1 MPAPKLV
8 AHRGYARRFP
18 ENTLAAVEGAIHAGA
33 HFVEIDVQL
42 TSDGYPVLFHDRTT
56 ERMCGEPG
64 SIGERT
70 LAQVREL
77 SCHEPGTFGAQFQ
90 SEGIASLGAF
100 AQLLRKHP
108 QVRAFVEVKRA
119 ALERFGNER
128 VLERVLHAIEP
139 ARHQCSLIS
148 FSLPFLLH
156 TRAAHPIALGAVF
169 DAWKERDQPAVRELR
184 PEFVF
189 CDVEGLP
196 ARGALAHDGARLVI
210 YEVADSKLA
219 IALGE
224 RGVEFVETF
233 EIGAMR
239 AALGPDPA

>member
-8 AHRGYARRFP
+8 AHRGYARRYP
-18 ENTLAAVEGAIHAGA
+18 ENTLAAVEAAVQAGA
-33 HFVEIDVQL
+33 RYVEIDVQL
-42 TSDGYPVLFHDRTT
+42 TADAFPVLFHDRTT
-56 ERMCGEPG
+56 ERMTGEPG

-77 SCHEPGTFGAQFQ
+77 SCHEPGAFGERYRG
-90 SEGIASLGAF
+90 EGIASLGAF
-100 AQLLRKHP
+100 AELVRRHP
-108 QVRAFVEVKRA
+108 HVQAFVEVKRA

-139 ARHQCSLIS
+139 AKSRCALIS

-156 TRAAHPIALGAVF
+156 ARANTKLPLGAVL
-169 DAWKERDQPAVRELR
+169 DAWKEREADVVRALA
-184 PEFVF
+184 PEYVF
-189 CDVEGLP
+189 CDVDGLP
-196 ARGALAHDGARLVI
+196 PKGPLAHDRARLVI
-210 YEVADSKLA
+210 YEVAEPALA
-219 IALGE
+219 RTLAA

-239 AALGPDPA
+239 AALGPEPA